1 MNFTAKDKKG
11 KSSTCYLQCPGAAV
25 GSLKVGGKSQKSQ
38 GRHVGNAALQP
49 VFQVSQ
55 QSSPRCLVSE
65 VLLMFVR
72 TTPAPVVHSGTGGPH
87 GFLSLPSYFFQ
98 MDFLEELPWILLAL

>member
-1 MNFTAKDKKG
+1 MQLPWDLEPQTHLNVGQWLENVGGWTLLFSMNFTAKDKKG

-25 GSLKVGGKSQKSQ
+25 GSLKVGGESQKSQ
-38 GRHVGNAALQP
+38 GRHLGNAALQP

-65 VLLMFVR
+65 VL
-72 TTPAPVVHSGTGGPH
+72 A
-87 GFLSLPSYFFQ
+87 
-98 MDFLEELPWILLAL
+98 